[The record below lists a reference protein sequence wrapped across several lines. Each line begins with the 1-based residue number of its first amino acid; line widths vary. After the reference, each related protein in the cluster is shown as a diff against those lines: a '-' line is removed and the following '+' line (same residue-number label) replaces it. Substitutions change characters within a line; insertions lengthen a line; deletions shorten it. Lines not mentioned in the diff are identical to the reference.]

1 MLQNVSARACVV
13 SISVFSRPDSSSS
26 SIVSRFSSA
35 SSSFTTSFLLSF
47 FQLSIL
53 PGPGGRCLRTA
64 CSDFIGARRRTC
76 CINLGEAAQEDSQ
89 SHAEVWLSEGVST
102 AAVGGARSGSAPR
115 LISRCHSAT
124 VGSRREGAAKA
135 AHRTRLTLSGE
146 REKQQTQIKK
156 RVGKKI
162 VTENKVDN
170 ENRAVELLRENRGR
184 ASDSRTATLTK
195 RR

>member
-1 MLQNVSARACVV
+1 MCAPPRVCVV

-26 SIVSRFSSA
+26 IVSRFSSA
-35 SSSFTTSFLLSF
+35 SSSSTTSFLLSF

-53 PGPGGRCLRTA
+53 PGPGGRCLRAA

-76 CINLGEAAQEDSQ
+76 CINLGEAAHEDSQ
-89 SHAEVWLSEGVST
+89 SHAEVWLSEGVSM

-135 AHRTRLTLSGE
+135 AHRTRLTLSGGA
-146 REKQQTQIKK
+146 RKAADAEKEKSGEKK
-156 RVGKKI
+156 PSPITR
-162 VTENKVDN
+162 
-170 ENRAVELLRENRGR
+170 
-184 ASDSRTATLTK
+184 RTMKTGQSSF
-195 RR
+195 